1 MIISIEFTFNP
12 KNPSKTLHTLLE
24 NGEIDWR
31 ELEVVDGWGYVL
43 DENGNVAK
51 DSLGNDI
58 KQDKIVTVRARFF
71 EIQQVKSTQV
81 IGKVVFT
88 DLKLNQILESF
99 PIDSEFIFENF
110 YGRVNGDRRALNED
124 DIQLLG
130 NRAVPF
136 PSNEQMVFDT
146 GEDLKL
152 KLKDIIRRMTF
163 S

>member
-1 MIISIEFTFNP
+1 M
-12 KNPSKTLHTLLE
+12 
-24 NGEIDWR
+24 
-31 ELEVVDGWGYVL
+31 
-43 DENGNVAK
+43 
-51 DSLGNDI
+51 
-58 KQDKIVTVRARFF
+58 
-71 EIQQVKSTQV
+71 
-81 IGKVVFT
+81 
-88 DLKLNQILESF
+88 ESF